1 MLARPPSVSSFSR
14 AARKSWALRFRR
26 PDGRPSKLTL
36 GPLDVTG
43 NEMGDEPVIGQPL
56 TLAGAR
62 KLAADINRQR
72 AMGRDPITDQAS
84 AKRRRK
90 VEREERTANAFA
102 PLARRFITEHAQA
115 KTRTWALSARLLGL
129 SPDALRAIP
138 KGLADRWRVR
148 PVTEI
153 TADDIHDLIDEIRRR
168 GVPGWARRNGGDSVA
183 WMAHAR
189 IAKFFSWLVE
199 RRIIAANPC
208 AAVRRP
214 DASTPRDRVLTD
226 D

>member
-1 MLARPPSVSSFSR
+1 MRIKLTAAAVNRLLPGKKRLEIPDAGSPALRLIIQPSG
-14 AARKSWALRFRR
+14 AKSWALRFRR

-102 PLARRFITEHAQA
+102 PLARRFIEEHARA

-129 SPDALRAIP
+129 
-138 KGLADRWRVR
+138 K
-148 PVTEI
+148 
-153 TADDIHDLIDEIRRR
+153 
-168 GVPGWARRNGGDSVA
+168 PG
-183 WMAHAR
+183 
-189 IAKFFSWLVE
+189 
-199 RRIIAANPC
+199 
-208 AAVRRP
+208 
-214 DASTPRDRVLTD
+214 
-226 D
+226 